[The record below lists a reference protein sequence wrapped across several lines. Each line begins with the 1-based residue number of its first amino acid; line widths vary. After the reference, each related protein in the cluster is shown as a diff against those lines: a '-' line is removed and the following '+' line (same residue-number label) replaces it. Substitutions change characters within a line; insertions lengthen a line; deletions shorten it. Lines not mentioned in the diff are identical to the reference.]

1 MDSTGAACMIHQA
14 RAVRVAQVLNMAD
27 NQVSGMVKLR
37 GVPKLR
43 ALILTNN
50 AITGIRGVPPVMTAQ
65 SSIDHHTASTA
76 DPDHRSLKPSPL
88 RCRAGQAAGSQHTC
102 DQEQQHHGAE

>member
-1 MDSTGAACMIHQA
+1 MIHQA
-14 RAVRVAQVLNMAD
+14 RVVRIAQVLNMAD

-50 AITGIRGVPPVMTAQ
+50 AITGVRGVPPRHGSASTTCAFADHRILMATLVLVQDWTSCQ
-65 SSIDHHTASTA
+65 TSTHSSSRTTAS
-76 DPDHRSLKPSPL
+76 RS
-88 RCRAGQAAGSQHTC
+88 
-102 DQEQQHHGAE
+102 